1 LLNLFC
7 DDQLAAGFLFLLC
20 RIVNQRIVLGNSEF
34 VLLVFGLKSWLGL
47 DCF

>member
-7 DDQLAAGFLFLLC
+7 DNQLAACFSFLLC

-34 VLLVFGLKSWLGL
+34 VLLVFGLKGWLGL
-47 DCF
+47 NCF